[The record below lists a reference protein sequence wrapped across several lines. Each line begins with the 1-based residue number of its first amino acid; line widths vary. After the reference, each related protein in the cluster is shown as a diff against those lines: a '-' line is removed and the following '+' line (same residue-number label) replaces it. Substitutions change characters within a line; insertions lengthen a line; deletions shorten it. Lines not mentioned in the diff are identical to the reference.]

1 MRILSERMF
10 QTDVAFFCQV
20 MYTAEGW
27 LDRNNDT
34 VSEEKLLPVIA
45 EAFAEP

>member
-1 MRILSERMF
+1 MPADVPNDLVSSE
-10 QTDVAFFCQV
+10 V

-34 VSEEKLLPVIA
+34 VSEEKLFWVIA
-45 EAFAEP
+45 EQLRNWCS